1 MTVSDQAARRR
12 PSPAPYTDFVH
23 VGPGTLAGRF
33 LRRFWQPV
41 ARAADLPPGVARP
54 IRLLGDDFT
63 LYRGEGGTPH
73 VVAFRCAHRGTQL
86 STGWV
91 EGDCLRCFYHGW
103 KYDGSG
109 QCVEMPA
116 EDRSFPPK
124 VRIRS
129 YPTAEYLGLI
139 FAFFGDPERDT
150 TGALRPPPLPRY
162 PELEADGV
170 LEVETFVRPC
180 TYFNDLDNACDP
192 LHVVY
197 THGSS
202 RVVVNALI
210 DMTSVGAEESEFGI
224 TIKVRRTSEG
234 AGTRQNLFGM
244 PNLQLLKLPPIDPAE
259 TAWREFVSWRVP
271 VEDERYVTFNVNLY
285 HVPAAAAAAFRDRR
299 AAVLARG
306 MDTVAGLA
314 QQILAGQ
321 TTIDA
326 VRDQVWDLVRL
337 QDDVALTGLGAIPA
351 YDQEHLGRSDRGV
364 ILLRR
369 IWARE
374 LRALAE
380 GRPLKAWRRPPGLV
394 ATSGFEAER

>member
-162 PELEADGV
+162 PELDEPGL
-170 LEVETFVRPC
+170 LETGTFTRPC
-180 TYFNDLDNACDP
+180 SYFNHLELDLIHIAFVHRDSPEAESGLVGVP
-192 LHVVY
+192 
-197 THGSS
+197 
-202 RVVVNALI
+202 RVEC
-210 DMTSVGAEESEFGI
+210 EETEYGFVMRAWRGDKAQVQHRI
-224 TIKVRRTSEG
+224 
-234 AGTRQNLFGM
+234 M
-244 PNLQLLKLPPIDPAE
+244 PNVSYFKVYPKDVE
-259 TAWREFVSWRVP
+259 SGWRDRVAWRVP
-271 VEDERYVTFNVNLY
+271 VDDERYVSFSVDLV
-285 HVPAAAAAAFRDRR
+285 HVTGEAARAYEARRAAAAAAAR
-299 AAVLARG
+299 ARTVLPVTPTAQAVLA
-306 MDTVAGLA
+306 
-314 QQILAGQ
+314 GQ
-321 TTIDA
+321 LRIED
-326 VRDQVWDLVRL
+326 VKDQVADLVFL
-337 QDDVALTGLGAIPA
+337 QDEVVLCGQGAIP
-351 YDQEHLGRSDRGV
+351 DHRDNHLQPSDTLVVLQRE
-364 ILLRR
+364 

-374 LRALAE
+374 LKALAE
-380 GRPLKAWRRPPGLV
+380 GRPLKAWRRPARLV
-394 ATSGFEAER
+394 AETGV